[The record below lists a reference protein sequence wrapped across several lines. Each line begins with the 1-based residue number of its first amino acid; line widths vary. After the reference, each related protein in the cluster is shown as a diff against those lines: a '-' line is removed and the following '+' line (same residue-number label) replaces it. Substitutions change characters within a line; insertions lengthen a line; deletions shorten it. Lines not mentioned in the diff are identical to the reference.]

1 MTKDRAA
8 TDDDPPTWSTPAE
21 AVRLICRRHN
31 LVRTIGV
38 ALLVGTVLFC
48 INQLD
53 VVLGGGATASTW
65 MKSALTYVVPFCV
78 ANYGVLTATHRSR
91 AAGAPPRRSRT
102 RCGP

>member
-1 MTKDRAA
+1 MTTERAT
-8 TDDDPPTWSTPAE
+8 TDDDPPTWSTPSE

-31 LVRTIGV
+31 LVRTVGV

-53 VVLGGGATASTW
+53 VVLGGEATASTW

-78 ANYGVLTATHRSR
+78 ANYGVLTATRRSP
-91 AAGAPPRRSRT
+91 AAAPPPRSRT
-102 RCGP
+102 RRGP

>member
-1 MTKDRAA
+1 MTKDGAA
-8 TDDDPPTWSTPAE
+8 TDDDPPTWSTPGE

-31 LVRTIGV
+31 LVRTIGA
-38 ALLVGTVLFC
+38 ALLVGTALFC

-78 ANYGVLTATHRSR
+78 ANYGVLTATHRRSGERHPER
-91 AAGAPPRRSRT
+91 ADT
-102 RCGP
+102 